1 MTSLS
6 RQIEEKG
13 EGGILRVQLVVL
25 VECERCS
32 NVVEPR
38 DVHVFAEFLRFKPLC
53 VCVAS

>member
-13 EGGILRVQLVVL
+13 EGGILRVQPVVL

-32 NVVEPR
+32 NVAEPR